1 MAVEEYDFSDSVTIK
16 APANVGIVPFQ
27 DMLTDGDRPGI
38 LPHLIVFS
46 ICDDR
51 QCHQTSSLSHFVRE
65 PFDGAAVDADRGWAM
80 SVKGAYRQDDSIG
93 PLEGLFSLLPGH
105 IPETMFLHPNA
116 PPPRNG
122 RRQRAAAPVRQLRQV
137 RTPGRRVPY
146 GVLV

>member
-1 MAVEEYDFSDSVTIK
+1 
-16 APANVGIVPFQ
+16 
-27 DMLTDGDRPGI
+27 MLTDGDRPGI

-105 IPETMFLHPNA
+105 IPETMFLHPKA
-116 PPPRNG
+116 PPRRTAGDSELLQRKGRSPVVIQAGGFLSIWLGSVLFRFVFSPRAG
-122 RRQRAAAPVRQLRQV
+122 SPLQSCGVSS
-137 RTPGRRVPY
+137 TPS
-146 GVLV
+146 